1 MYKLFLRNADNTEL
15 NQWWLNFIGESR
27 FDDDNYL
34 WSVEN
39 KLSEYGAIVDNEF
52 FWHKQKNEFIKFDSE
67 EDLTSFLLRWS

>member
-15 NQWWLNFIGESR
+15 NQWWLNFINGSR

-52 FWHKQKNEFIKFDSE
+52 FWHTQKNEFIKFDSE